1 MLKIGTKEVPNVIN
15 ELTIEQF
22 EKISE
27 ITSQELDAFE
37 KWVNIFVFL
46 GADETEVNELEFTE
60 FKEKVKEFNS
70 ITYKAS
76 KKFLKSFELEGYT
89 YKSHD
94 KKLTISVREMK
105 HIEKIIKNNPNSYIS
120 KVIAVLFKRT
130 DLKDQEHYA
139 DAHIKHKANLFKKL
153 NAEFTL
159 PYIAFIGE
167 KMKDTAKQIN
177 DEVAKELESNNG

>member
-1 MLKIGTKEVPNVIN
+1 MIKIGSKEVPNIIN
-15 ELTIEQF
+15 ELSIEQF

-46 GADETEVNELEFTE
+46 GADENEINELEFTE

-76 KKFLKSFELEGYT
+76 KKFLKSFDLDGYT

-105 HIEKIIKNNPNSYIS
+105 HIEKIIKNNPNNYIS

-130 DLKDQEHYA
+130 DLKDQEHYT

-159 PYIAFIGE
+159 PYIAFIGD

-177 DEVAKELESNNG
+177 DEVTKGMASNNS

>member
-76 KKFLKSFELEGYT
+76 KKFLKSFELDGYT

-105 HIEKIIKNNPNSYIS
+105 HIEKIIKNNPNNYIS

-130 DLKDQEHYA
+130 DLKDQEHYT

-159 PYIAFIGE
+159 PYIAFIGD

-177 DEVAKELESNNG
+177 DEVTKGLASNNG

>member
-1 MLKIGTKEVPNVIN
+1 
-15 ELTIEQF
+15 
-22 EKISE
+22 
-27 ITSQELDAFE
+27 
-37 KWVNIFVFL
+37 
-46 GADETEVNELEFTE
+46 
-60 FKEKVKEFNS
+60 
-70 ITYKAS
+70 
-76 KKFLKSFELEGYT
+76 
-89 YKSHD
+89 
-94 KKLTISVREMK
+94 MK